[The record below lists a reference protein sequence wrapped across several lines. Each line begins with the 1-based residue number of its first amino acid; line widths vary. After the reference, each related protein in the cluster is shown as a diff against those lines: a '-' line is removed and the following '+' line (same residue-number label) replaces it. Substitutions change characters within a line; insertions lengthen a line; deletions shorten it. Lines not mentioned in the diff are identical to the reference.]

1 MKRSFLG
8 ITCALLILSISI
20 ISWKAETKK
29 TRKSAARSAKTAAK
43 VLKASP
49 KEFFTQY
56 IDDIYNTAQLNE
68 AGLDM
73 DVFQKAVTGFFNLK
87 AANKVPQYTSII
99 TIVDLAKSSCTK
111 RMWIVD
117 LINKELV
124 LHTLVAHGSG
134 SGDDVPNYFSNS
146 NDSHASSLG
155 FYVADNVYNG
165 KHGRSLKLDG
175 MDAGF
180 NDNARSRSI
189 VIHAAPYV
197 SQGSI
202 NQLGRLGRS
211 EGCPAVSPKVARK
224 VINTMKGKTVLFI
237 NGNDNSYS
245 SQYLNENVAAN
256 YVFPGSNPNN
266 AFNASL

>member
-1 MKRSFLG
+1 MKRRFLG

-29 TRKSAARSAKTAAK
+29 VKRSAKSSKAAAK
-43 VLKASP
+43 AVKASP

-73 DVFQKAVTGFFNLK
+73 EVFQKAVTGFFNLK
-87 AANKVPQYTSII
+87 AANKVPQYSSII

-124 LHTLVAHGSG
+124 LRTLVAHGNG

-180 NDNARSRSI
+180 NDNARLRSI

-197 SQGSI
+197 SQSSI

-211 EGCPAVSPKVARK
+211 EGCPAVSPKVATK
-224 VINTMKGKTVLFI
+224 VINIMKGKTVLFI
-237 NGNDNSYS
+237 NGNDSSYS
-245 SQYLNENVAAN
+245 SQYLNENIAAN
-256 YVFPGSNPNN
+256 YVFPGSTSNGSL
-266 AFNASL
+266 NASL